1 MSASA
6 FAELV
11 WLRRRADCEDVMLV
25 MSGRCQEPNV
35 PQLIS
40 DTPGPH
46 HRPSASKDPS

>member
-6 FAELV
+6 FAELF
-11 WLRRRADCEDVMLV
+11 WLRRHADCEDVMLA

-35 PQLIS
+35 PELIS

-46 HRPSASKDPS
+46 HWSRASKDAS